1 MTHKYIVLSRTI
13 VQFITS
19 LEKDTD
25 KITEISNEFDTDMSR
40 CFKEEEDLTY
50 EKSKPNP
57 EGWSEYRKY
66 DPEFY
71 GEFDNII
78 MNSNV
83 LDSDADFTPYVFKD
97 TYLNM

>member
-1 MTHKYIVLSRTI
+1 MTAIGRCLAVSCRVVIIMLYWIMTHKYIVLSRTI

-57 EGWSEYRKY
+57 EG
-66 DPEFY
+66 
-71 GEFDNII
+71 
-78 MNSNV
+78 
-83 LDSDADFTPYVFKD
+83 
-97 TYLNM
+97 